1 MLKWTYA
8 YGYYA
13 FEDADRNSE
22 VARHKGFFE
31 FLQVCGHIRLCCLRV
46 RNWACRLA
54 SAVADCIV
62 LRATPRAVTSL
73 PVTANT

>member
-31 FLQVCGHIRLCCLRV
+31 FLQVRLGGCRSAWQGV
-46 RNWACRLA
+46 RGRA
-54 SAVADCIV
+54 SAA
-62 LRATPRAVTSL
+62 A
-73 PVTANT
+73 